1 MTEIGETAGNHVCI
15 VGAGPAGVVLALI
28 LARNGIPVTL
38 VESQADFDR
47 EFRGD
52 TLHAYSMEILA
63 QLKLADAVLELKKPV
78 TAGGVLLVPMAG
90 FETYNYATCVFT

>member
-1 MTEIGETAGNHVCI
+1 MTEFGETAGNHVCI

-63 QLKLADAVLELKKPV
+63 QLKLADAVLELSNAKIEK
-78 TAGGVLLVPMAG
+78 ARYGRWSAISADGRIRNL
-90 FETYNYATCVFT
+90 